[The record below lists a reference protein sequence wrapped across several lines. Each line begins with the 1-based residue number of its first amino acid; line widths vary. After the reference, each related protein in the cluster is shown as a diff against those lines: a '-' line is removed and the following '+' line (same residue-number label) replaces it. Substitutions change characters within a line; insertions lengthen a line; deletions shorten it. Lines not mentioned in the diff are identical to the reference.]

1 MARKLFISFLGTIA
15 YKECIYHDNKKDYT
29 PTPFIQTATLEQI
42 GVSDWTETDAVCIF
56 VTDNAKKQN
65 WDKSISERKG
75 SNNQTI
81 PYHGLEKEL
90 NDMQLK
96 ANFES
101 VPIVDGKDE
110 DEIWQIFQ
118 TVFNKIQDGDEI
130 YIDLTH
136 AFRYLPMLVLVLSN
150 YSKFLKHTT
159 IKHLSYGNW
168 EARDEETNRA
178 PIIDLLPLTMLQDWT
193 SAAADFLKYGY
204 AGELKKVINNKL
216 TPLLKDDTLRTQ
228 NVTDVNSLGANL
240 ESYVE
245 ERITCRGIDI
255 AKAKAATNLVNRLN
269 EIKDT
274 GIAPLNPI
282 FHKLK
287 SSIFSPSDI
296 PSRCIEAARWCYEKH
311 LYQQAI
317 TILQEGINT
326 FFCLRHS
333 IKIDDED
340 KRDYV
345 GKAFHKKYIAFN
357 KKYKEI
363 YSDEKNNDCCIVE
376 DAFIKSLLEDK
387 LLNDANIVNQYTILS
402 GTRND
407 FNHSGYR
414 SRRVPMKPKQIKDKI
429 KAALDFFYP
438 ILILNESR
446 EQKEKVRKIFLNISN
461 HPSDMW
467 GNEQIKAALKYGEII
482 DIPFPNITSDA
493 AKSDIEI
500 LAQSFLQKINE
511 HYADTV
517 LTVHIMGEMTFTYH
531 MISLLKECGIRCVAS
546 CSERIVK
553 DLGDGKRI
561 SQFSFEKFREY

>member
-1 MARKLFISFLGTIA
+1 MARKLFISFLGTNV
-15 YKECIYHDNKKDYT
+15 YKECIYYDNKKDYT

-42 GVSDWTETDAVCIF
+42 GVNDWTETDAICIF
-56 VTDNAKKQN
+56 VTDNAKKLN
-65 WDKSISERKG
+65 WDESISERK
-75 SNNQTI
+75 SNNETI

-96 ANFES
+96 AAFES

-118 TVFNKIQDGDEI
+118 TVFDKLQDEDEI

-168 EARDEETNRA
+168 EAREKETNRA

-193 SAAADFLKYGY
+193 NAAADFLKYGY

-228 NVTDVNSLGANL
+228 NVKNVNSLGANL

-245 ERITCRGIDI
+245 ERITCRGMDI
-255 AKAKAATNLVNRLN
+255 AKGKAATNLVNRLN

-287 SSIFSPSDI
+287 SSISSPSDI
-296 PSRCIEAARWCYEKH
+296 PSRCIEAARWCYEMH

-326 FFCLRHS
+326 FFCLRHG
-333 IKIDDED
+333 IKIDDEE
-340 KRDYV
+340 KRDNV
-345 GKAFHKKYIAFN
+345 GRAFN

-363 YSDEKNNDCCIVE
+363 NSDEEKNNNSLVE
-376 DAFIKSLLEDK
+376 NVLTKSLLEDK
-387 LLNDANIVNQYTILS
+387 LLNDANVVNQYTILS

-414 SRRVPMKPKQIKDKI
+414 SRRIPMKPKQIKDKI
-429 KAALDFFYP
+429 KQAIDFFSP
-438 ILILNESR
+438 ILTNSENR
-446 EQKEKVRKIFLNISN
+446 KQKENARKIFLNISN

-467 GNEQIKAALKYGEII
+467 GDSQIKAALKYGEIL

-493 AKSDIEI
+493 VKSDIEI
-500 LAQSFLQKINE
+500 LAKDLLKKINE
-511 HYADTV
+511 HYTDTD
-517 LTVHIMGEMTFTYH
+517 LTVHVMGELTFTYH
-531 MISLLKECGIRCVAS
+531 MVSLLKGCGIRCVAS
-546 CSERIVK
+546 CSERNVQEF
-553 DLGDGKRI
+553 DNGERI
-561 SQFSFEKFREY
+561 SRFEFSQFREY